1 MTQYGK
7 VNVKLSVKNQIKP
20 KRNMKM
26 FDGGPYQLLL
36 TTRQNTKLRN
46 AFENTMSA
54 DIRLSKSQ
62 CLK

>member
-1 MTQYGK
+1 MTKYGK
-7 VNVKLSVKNQIKP
+7 VNVKFSVKNQITP
-20 KRNMKM
+20 KKNMKM
-26 FDGGPYQLLL
+26 FDRGPHKLLL

-46 AFENTMSA
+46 AFENPVSA